1 MSEFVPATLQ
11 LYRQALLATWRS
23 LTRNWLL
30 VPAVVILAVLM
41 YLVTGMAMALGMI
54 GGLLLGLANAFVVGA
69 FLGLL
74 EQAVASVRTMV
85 WRDLWDVAGNYFWD
99 VITVG
104 FIVWVPLQILELG
117 MQANPYGPAVVSAV
131 FLLLFILLNPVP
143 ELIYQGRSGAPLEI
157 LKDSY
162 EFVLENW
169 IEWFLP
175 LAVVFAPFGLSF
187 FFSMSSQSGRLIG
200 LDFLQLLGLPFAVLS
215 QWFQYLG
222 LSSSM
227 AVILVLC
234 LTPVGAVLMML
245 FRGHLYK
252 ALTGSSRRQRLFQR
266 RQSLGT

>member
-1 MSEFVPATLQ
+1 MLEFVPATLQ

-23 LTRNWLL
+23 LTKNWLL
-30 VPAVVILAVLM
+30 VPAVMILTVLLYVI
-41 YLVTGMAMALGMI
+41 TGMAMAFGML
-54 GGLLLGLANAFVVGA
+54 GGLLLGVANAFAVGA

-74 EQAVASVRTMV
+74 EQAVTGARQMI
-85 WRDLWDVAGNYFWD
+85 WRDLWDVAGSYFWD
-99 VITVG
+99 VITIG

-117 MQANPYGPAVVSAV
+117 MQANPYGPAIVSAV

-143 ELIYQGRSGAPLEI
+143 ELIYQGRSGASLEI

-169 IEWFLP
+169 IEWFVP

-187 FFSMSSQSGRLIG
+187 FFSISSGSGRLIG
-200 LDFLQLLGLPFAVLS
+200 LDFFQLLGLPFAVLS
-215 QWFQYLG
+215 RWFEYIG
-222 LSSSM
+222 LSSKT
-227 AVILVLC
+227 AAILVLG
-234 LTPVGAVLMML
+234 LTPLAAVLMML

-266 RQSLGT
+266 RQSLGA

>member
-1 MSEFVPATLQ
+1 MSEFVPATIQ

-23 LTRNWLL
+23 LTGNWVL
-30 VPAVVILAVLM
+30 VPAVMILAVFM
-41 YLVTGMAMALGMI
+41 YVVTGVAMAFGML
-54 GGLLLGLANAFVVGA
+54 GGLLLGVANAFVVGV

-74 EQAVASVRTMV
+74 EQAVVGARPMV
-85 WRDLWDVAGNYFWD
+85 WRDLWDVAGSYFWD

-104 FIVWVPLQILELG
+104 FIVWMPLQILELG
-117 MQANPYGPAVVSAV
+117 MQANPYGPAIVSAV

-143 ELIYQGRSGAPLEI
+143 ELIYQGRSGASLEI

-187 FFSMSSQSGRLIG
+187 FFSISSRSGRLIG
-200 LDFLQLLGLPFAVLS
+200 LDFFQLLGLPFAVLS

-222 LSSSM
+222 LSSSTAM
-227 AVILVLC
+227 ILVLC

>member
-1 MSEFVPATLQ
+1 MPEFVSATLQ
-11 LYRQALLATWRS
+11 LYRQAFLATWRS

-30 VPAVVILAVLM
+30 VPAVIILTAVM
-41 YLVTGMAMALGMI
+41 YAATGLAMGLGML
-54 GGLLLGLANAFVVGA
+54 GGLLLGAANAFVVGA

-74 EQAVASVRTMV
+74 EQAVMSARPMV
-85 WRDLWDVAGNYFWD
+85 WRDLWDVAGGYFWD
-99 VITVG
+99 VITIG

-117 MQANPYGPAVVSAV
+117 MQANPYGPAIVSAV

-143 ELIYQGRSGAPLEI
+143 ELVYQSRAGASLEI

-175 LAVVFAPFGLSF
+175 LVVVLAPFGLSF
-187 FFSMSSQSGRLIG
+187 FFSISSRGGRLIG
-200 LDFLQLLGLPFAVLS
+200 LDFFQLLGLPFAVLS

-222 LSSSM
+222 VSSST

-234 LTPVGAVLMML
+234 LTPVGAVVMML

>member
-1 MSEFVPATLQ
+1 MPEFVPATLQ

-30 VPAVVILAVLM
+30 VPAVMILAVLM
-41 YLVTGMAMALGMI
+41 YAVTGMAMAFGML
-54 GGLLLGLANAFVVGA
+54 GGLLLGVANAFVIGA
-69 FLGLL
+69 LLGLL
-74 EQAVASVRTMV
+74 EQAVMGARQMV
-85 WRDLWDVAGNYFWD
+85 WRDLRDVAGGYFWD
-99 VITVG
+99 VITIG
-104 FIVWVPLQILELG
+104 FIVWVPLQILELW
-117 MQANPYGPAVVSAV
+117 MQANPYGPAIVSAV

-143 ELIYQGRSGAPLEI
+143 EVIYQGRTGASLEI

-175 LAVVFAPFGLSF
+175 YAVVFAPFGLSF
-187 FFSMSSQSGRLIG
+187 FFAMTSRSGRLIG
-200 LDFLQLLGLPFAVLS
+200 LDFFQLLGLPFAVLS

-222 LSSSM
+222 LSSST

-266 RQSLGT
+266 RQSLGA

>member
-1 MSEFVPATLQ
+1 MSELVQATLQ

-23 LTRNWLL
+23 LTKNWLL
-30 VPAVVILAVLM
+30 VPAVMIMAVLM
-41 YLVTGMAMALGMI
+41 YLVTMMAVSLGML
-54 GGLLLGLANAFVVGA
+54 GGLFLGVANAFVVGA
-69 FLGLL
+69 FLSLL
-74 EQAVASVRTMV
+74 EQAVGSVRKMV
-85 WRDLWDVAGNYFWD
+85 WHDLRDVAGNYFWD
-99 VITVG
+99 VITIG

-117 MQANPYGPAVVSAV
+117 LQANPYGPAIVSAV
-131 FLLLFILLNPVP
+131 FLLLFVLLNPVP
-143 ELIYQGRSGAPLEI
+143 ECLYQGRSGASLDL

-175 LAVVFAPFGLSF
+175 LAVVFAPFGASF
-187 FFSMSSQSGRLIG
+187 FLLISSQSGRLIG
-200 LDFLQLLGLPFAVLS
+200 LDFFRLLGLPFAVLS

-227 AVILVLC
+227 AMIPVLL
-234 LTPVGAVLMML
+234 LTPFGAVLMML

-266 RQSLGT
+266 RRL

>member
-1 MSEFVPATLQ
+1 MLEFVQATLQ
-11 LYRQALLATWRS
+11 LYHQALLETWRS

-30 VPAVVILAVLM
+30 VPVVMILAVLM
-41 YLVTGMAMALGMI
+41 SVVIGMATSLGVA
-54 GGLLLGLANAFVVGA
+54 GGLVLGVANAFVVGS

-74 EQAVASVRTMV
+74 EQAVMSGRRMV
-85 WRDLWDVAGNYFWD
+85 WRDLRAVAGSYFWD
-99 VITVG
+99 VITIG
-104 FIVWVPLQILELG
+104 FIVWVPLQVLEFG
-117 MQANPYGPAVVSAV
+117 MQANPYGPAIASAV

-143 ELIYQGRSGAPLEI
+143 ELIYQGRSGTSLEI

-162 EFVLENW
+162 EFVLEHW

-175 LAVVFAPFGLSF
+175 LAVIFAPFGLSF
-187 FFSMSSQSGRLIG
+187 FLSISSQSVRLIG
-200 LDFLQLLGLPFAVLS
+200 LDFFQLLGFPFAVLR
-215 QWFQYLG
+215 QWFHYLG
-222 LSSSM
+222 LSSST
-227 AVILVLC
+227 ANVLVLV

>member
-11 LYRQALLATWRS
+11 LYRHALLATWRS
-23 LTRNWLL
+23 LPRNWLL
-30 VPAVVILAVLM
+30 VPAVMILAVLM
-41 YLVTGMAMALGMI
+41 YVVTGVAMAFGML
-54 GGLLLGLANAFVVGA
+54 GGLLLGVANAFVVGA
-69 FLGLL
+69 FFGLL
-74 EQAVASVRTMV
+74 EQAVVGVRPMV
-85 WRDLWDVAGNYFWD
+85 WRDLWDVAGSYFWD

-117 MQANPYGPAVVSAV
+117 MQANPYGPAIVSAV

-143 ELIYQGRSGAPLEI
+143 ELIYQGRSGASLEI

-187 FFSMSSQSGRLIG
+187 FFSMSSRSGRLIG
-200 LDFLQLLGLPFAVLS
+200 LDFFQLLGLPFAVLS

-266 RQSLGT
+266 RQSGA

>member
-1 MSEFVPATLQ
+1 MTEFVSATLQ
-11 LYRQALLATWRS
+11 LYRQTWLATWRS

-30 VPAVVILAVLM
+30 VPAVVILTVLL
-41 YLVTGMAMALGMI
+41 YVATGMAMAFGML
-54 GGLLLGLANAFVVGA
+54 GGLLLGVANAFAVGA
-69 FLGLL
+69 LLGLL
-74 EQAVASVRTMV
+74 EQAVLGARPMI
-85 WRDLWDVAGNYFWD
+85 WRDLRDAAGRYFWD

-117 MQANPYGPAVVSAV
+117 MQANPYGPAIVSAV
-131 FLLLFILLNPVP
+131 LLLLFILLNPIP
-143 ELIYQGRSGAPLEI
+143 ELIYQGRSGASLEI

-162 EFVLENW
+162 DFVLENW
-169 IEWFLP
+169 VEWFLP
-175 LAVVFAPFGLSF
+175 VAVVFAPFGLSF
-187 FFSMSSQSGRLIG
+187 FFSISSGSGRLPG

-222 LSSSM
+222 LSSSI
-227 AVILVLC
+227 AGVLVLC

-266 RQSLGT
+266 RQSLGG